1 MRFDVELARPDSEVQ
16 GLRAAVFEGV
26 VEKLDVAFVAIS
38 DEVAYCGE
46 LVVQG
51 PTVLV

>member
-1 MRFDVELARPDSEVQ
+1 LRFDAELARPDSEVQ

-26 VEKLDVAFVAIS
+26 AEELDVARVAIR

-46 LVVQG
+46 LVVQA
-51 PTVLV
+51 PAVLI